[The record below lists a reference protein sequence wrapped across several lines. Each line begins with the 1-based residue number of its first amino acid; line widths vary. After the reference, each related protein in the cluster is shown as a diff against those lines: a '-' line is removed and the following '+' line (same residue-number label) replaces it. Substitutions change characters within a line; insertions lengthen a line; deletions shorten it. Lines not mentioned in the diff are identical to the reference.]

1 MKILF
6 LSNWFP
12 FPPDNGSK
20 IRIYNL
26 IEALA
31 ENHEVTL
38 ISFADQPANE
48 IDFNEPSLFGCK
60 IHVVA
65 RTAYN
70 PKRIRALVGFLA
82 LTPRSLVDTFSV
94 EMRRCIESTL
104 STEGYDIVIASQ
116 LSMARYAAS
125 FRAYPSLFD
134 EIELGLFSD
143 AYFQA
148 KSILPR
154 LRNGL
159 TWTKQIHYIRKLL
172 KDYDACTVVSEA
184 ESSLLQR
191 YLPQFQAVEV
201 IPNAIDLK
209 KYREFDHSDRL
220 EKTLIFTGS
229 FQYFTNYEA
238 MIWFI
243 GDIYP
248 LVQDQIPDIRLMI
261 TGDHANLPLPADTG
275 VELTG
280 FVDDVRPLIARSNI
294 CVVPLRQGGGT
305 RLKILEA
312 MALGTPV
319 VSTSKG
325 AEGLDVR
332 DGKHVLIADTP
343 STFAQAI
350 IRLIEEPETGLEIS
364 ENAHKMVVEK
374 YNWSVEKT
382 RFLTLVDTVVSNK
395 KTTATN

>member
-26 IEALA
+26 IQALA

-38 ISFADQPANE
+38 ITFSDQPADE
-48 IDFNEPSLFGCK
+48 IDFNEPAPFCRK

-70 PKRIRALVGFLA
+70 PKRLRALVGFLA

-134 EIELGLFSD
+134 EIELGLLSD

-209 KYREFDHSDRL
+209 KYRKFHDGVLDSILKNGGSISHHHGVGKMFAPLMERHLGKEQMVGEDTHLHRFIS
-220 EKTLIFTGS
+220 IFYQLRG
-229 FQYFTNYEA
+229 N
-238 MIWFI
+238 
-243 GDIYP
+243 D
-248 LVQDQIPDIRLMI
+248 LVHWRYLS
-261 TGDHANLPLPADTG
+261 ACS
-275 VELTG
+275 
-280 FVDDVRPLIARSNI
+280 RSNS
-294 CVVPLRQGGGT
+294 RY
-305 RLKILEA
+305 
-312 MALGTPV
+312 
-319 VSTSKG
+319 
-325 AEGLDVR
+325 
-332 DGKHVLIADTP
+332 
-343 STFAQAI
+343 QANDY
-350 IRLIEEPETGLEIS
+350 RRPCQPPATGR
-364 ENAHKMVVEK
+364 
-374 YNWSVEKT
+374 YG
-382 RFLTLVDTVVSNK
+382 R
-395 KTTATN
+395 